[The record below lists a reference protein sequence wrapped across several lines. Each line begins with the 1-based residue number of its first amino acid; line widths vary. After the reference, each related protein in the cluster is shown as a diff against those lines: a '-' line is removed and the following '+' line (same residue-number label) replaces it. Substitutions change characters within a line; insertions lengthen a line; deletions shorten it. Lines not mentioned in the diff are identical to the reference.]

1 MSTNPVLGAALHL
14 LQYLSRAALV
24 KASAYSRTLPVFK
37 LDLYRRSAKT
47 GRFKIFT
54 SQITKTG
61 RRGKKEQ
68 WRKKVGCQ
76 I

>member
-1 MSTNPVLGAALHL
+1 M

-47 GRFKIFT
+47 ERLN
-54 SQITKTG
+54 ITKTG
-61 RRGKKEQ
+61 RRGKKE
-68 WRKKVGCQ
+68 K
-76 I
+76 